1 MKKQPLLTP
10 ILRWFMFA
18 MILAN
23 IAGSMSPLVMP
34 IYLTTIGASIEQVG
48 LVYTIS
54 SVAILLLQ
62 VFGGWIS
69 DSIGRLRAIAFGSI
83 GGIIG
88 FIALLLAPNWQ
99 WMILALV
106 IYQIP
111 FAIVGPSFS
120 AFIAENSSEENRG
133 KVYGITGTIYQV
145 TGVLGPPLGSW
156 LAGAHGFKFMLL
168 MSAIVY
174 AMAAVLRIW
183 MATTM
188 HSAQEKLS
196 GGLTVKTFR
205 KTMGTMLGMLF
216 AGGVI
221 TWILITDGVSDMAFR
236 LSDNLQPLYL
246 SEIGHIPVEMIGWL
260 GSINALAVMFVP
272 ILSGRLSDKRG
283 ERYSLVAGF
292 GMIFVAFLVFL
303 QAKSFVVFAISWAI
317 FGVGGGMLGP
327 AYQSLISKV
336 VPKKLLGTFS
346 GVFSS
351 SIGLISLAGPW
362 LGSKLWE
369 TFSPKTPFIITAVAA
384 LLVTIPVW
392 FKFRVP
398 KNPSPPR
405 PDKPAVLEEVPVE

>member
-1 MKKQPLLTP
+1 
-10 ILRWFMFA
+10 MFA